1 MRRSVKSNTREF
13 CAMGNGDGVIV
24 MGDVFLLSRFIG
36 FILSVL
42 QCSSCVLNSAQRQ
55 EKRYVQ

>member
-36 FILSVL
+36 LFFQFFNAVR
-42 QCSSCVLNSAQRQ
+42 A
-55 EKRYVQ
+55 Y